1 MSHPTFTYEF
11 YENEGQEKGLS
22 NVANAIHSV
31 DGYVLRSMHRR
42 CNYDREIAEQ
52 AAGFLENEMIS
63 RSMGAARTVERPDGK
78 AGYYVDQYNRS
89 SLVDVVIM
97 PYLTSENVQQLSQE
111 HLEKLA
117 EIINGMLQYK
127 PFELVTVHDAFAAHA
142 NNINWVRWQYK
153 EILADIADSNLLDD
167 ILSQIY
173 GVPGTFNKLS
183 FNLCDQIRNGDM
195 GLC

>member
-1 MSHPTFTYEF
+1 MIWLKGRF
-11 YENEGQEKGLS
+11 NEPFKTM
-22 NVANAIHSV
+22 V
-31 DGYVLRSMHRR
+31 DAYVLRCMHRR
-42 CNYDREIAEQ
+42 CNYDREVVEQ
-52 AAGFLENEMIS
+52 AGQLIEEELLQ
-63 RSMGAARTVERPDGK
+63 RSKDEVHRNMTRPAGK

-89 SLVDVVIM
+89 TLVDVVIL
-97 PYLTSENVQQLSQE
+97 PYLNEVNVQQLSQK

-117 EIINGMLQYK
+117 RIVHGMLQYK

-167 ILSQIY
+167 ILSQIH

-183 FNLCDQIRNGDM
+183 FNLGDQIRKGDM

>member
-1 MSHPTFTYEF
+1 MSHATFTYEF
-11 YENEGQEKGLS
+11 YENEGQKKGLS

-42 CNYDREIAEQ
+42 CNYDCEIAEQ
-52 AAGFLENEMIS
+52 AAGFLEIEMIS

-97 PYLTSENVQQLSQE
+97 PYLTAENVQQLSQE

-167 ILSQIY
+167 ILSQIH

-183 FNLCDQIRNGDM
+183 FNLGDQIRKGDM